1 MGNSGGPRGAL
12 QIPSLRFASV
22 GMTILFLGVG
32 VYRGEFGRAE
42 GRNADPS
49 TALRSGRDDNGGG
62 VLPVGVG
69 LWMK

>member
-22 GMTILFLGVG
+22 GMTILLWVLEF
-32 VYRGEFGRAE
+32 YHGEFGRTE